1 MSGLK
6 DVTKTPLARR
16 LKRSKN
22 KSILKTGLLQEGKEM
37 KTTKTTQ
44 EWLKSR
50 ISEPLGY

>member
-6 DVTKTPLARR
+6 DITKTPLAGR
-16 LKRSKN
+16 LRQSKN
-22 KSILKTGLLQEGKEM
+22 KSISKTGLLQEGKET

-44 EWLKSR
+44 GRLKSR